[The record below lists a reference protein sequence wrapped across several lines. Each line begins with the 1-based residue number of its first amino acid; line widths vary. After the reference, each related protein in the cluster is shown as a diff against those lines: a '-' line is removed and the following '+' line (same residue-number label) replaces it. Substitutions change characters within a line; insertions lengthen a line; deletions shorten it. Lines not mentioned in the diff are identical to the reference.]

1 MYMACTHGHGH
12 LVACVHGCMRLSSCM
27 IFNLYAQV
35 HWVGTTRVQA
45 TLNNPISVGENC
57 VWATLFPS
65 QGGIDMG
72 PRPQGVLYVFIK
84 NSN

>member
-45 TLNNPISVGENC
+45 TLNNPISVGEN
-57 VWATLFPS
+57 
-65 QGGIDMG
+65 
-72 PRPQGVLYVFIK
+72 
-84 NSN
+84 